1 MEVRRVLERRGE
13 EELFELLQRRLKV
26 VKKGEDSLLPVLLEP
41 LERPEE
47 EEELL
52 RRVERQLEGR
62 RGCEEEEEEVEGCAT
77 ISPAPG
83 T

>member
-13 EELFELLQRRLKV
+13 EESFELLQRRLKV

-41 LERPEE
+41 LARPE

-62 RGCEEEEEEVEGCAT
+62 LGCEEEEEEVEGCAT